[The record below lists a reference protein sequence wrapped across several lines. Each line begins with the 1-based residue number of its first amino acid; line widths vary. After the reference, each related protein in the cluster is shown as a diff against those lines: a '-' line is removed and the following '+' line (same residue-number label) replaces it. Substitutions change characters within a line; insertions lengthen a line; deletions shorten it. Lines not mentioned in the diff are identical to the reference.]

1 MESCR
6 VGNTRQPIMFN
17 VRARPVVW
25 GTSLCNVV
33 DIPPAPAFL
42 PPPTRTLHAKDL
54 ITLLLSKDRKTRLGQ
69 KGDADEVLAHRFF
82 KGIDL

>member
-1 MESCR
+1 LR
-6 VGNTRQPIMFN
+6 WPDPVKHQIN
-17 VRARPVVW
+17 V
-25 GTSLCNVV
+25 SE
-33 DIPPAPAFL
+33 D
-42 PPPTRTLHAKDL
+42 AKDL